1 MRTPTVEKRTEG
13 QTAYMRLREA
23 ILKGE
28 LLPGQRLVEKELSER
43 YGLGRAAIRTA
54 LARLEQEGLVDSE
67 PYRGAWVRAIDEEDA
82 LEILEAR
89 MALECLVVRHAARK
103 AKEEDVARLQKIL
116 AEMEQ
121 RLGEGD
127 LLGMSELNS
136 ALHRTL
142 VEIAGHRTAT
152 RLIEALRAQGV
163 RHQFRTILVPGRAQ
177 KSLAEHRRIVE
188 AVVAHDEAEAER
200 AMRAHLEGVT
210 AALRQ
215 TQGGVL

>member
-1 MRTPTVEKRTEG
+1 MPAVEKRTEG
-13 QTAYMRLREA
+13 QSAYLRLREA

-67 PYRGAWVRAIDEEDA
+67 PYRGAWVRAIGEEEA

-89 MALECLVVRHAARK
+89 MALECLVARHAARK
-103 AKEEDVARLQKIL
+103 ATAADVERLRGIL
-116 AEMEQ
+116 REMER
-121 RLGEGD
+121 RLAEGD
-127 LLGMSELNS
+127 LLGMSELN
-136 ALHRTL
+136 RTL
-142 VEIAGHRTAT
+142 HQTLVDIAGHRTAA

-177 KSLAEHRRIVE
+177 QSLAEHRRIVE
-188 AVVAHDEAEAER
+188 AVAAHDEAEAER

-215 TQGGVL
+215 TQGGLP